1 MSEILVN
8 VTRGNAIESI
18 HRGHIVVVNSKG
30 DILYQLG
37 NPDFNICLR
46 SCAKPLQT
54 LPIITTGTADT
65 FSFTPAELAVMSGS
79 LNGQD
84 YQVNTIKSILNK
96 IGLDERALQCGVH
109 RPSHRATAKKLQEE
123 GRKPSPLHNNC
134 AGKHTA
140 MLALCV
146 HHGWPLDN
154 YISKEHPV
162 QQLIVKTVSSMTEVP
177 IEKIGIGIDGCG
189 VPVFF
194 LPLKNLAISYA
205 KLTSTSDQDI
215 HRLMEAILSHPE
227 MIAGDERI
235 CTDIMRVSGKK
246 VFAKTGAEGG
256 YAMSLMEKGWGVA
269 IKIEDGN
276 NRAMQPVTIEALRQ
290 LDIITK
296 KEEDKLQ
303 TYHHPVIKNH
313 RKETVGSIETQ
324 FSLTSQ

>member
-8 VTRGNAIESI
+8 VTRGHAIESI
-18 HRGHIVVVNSKG
+18 HRGHIAVVDSKG

-46 SCAKPLQT
+46 SCAKPLQA
-54 LPIITTGTADT
+54 LPVITTGTADR
-65 FSFTPAELAVMSGS
+65 FSFSPAELAVMSGS

-84 YQVNTIKSILNK
+84 FQVHTIQSILNK
-96 IGLDERALQCGVH
+96 IGLDESALQCGVH
-109 RPSHRATAKKLQEE
+109 RPSHRETAKQLQDE
-123 GRKPSPLHNNC
+123 GRKPSTLHNNC

-140 MLALCV
+140 MLSLCI

-154 YISKEHPV
+154 YINKKHPV
-162 QQLIVKTVSSMTEVP
+162 QQLMLKTVSSLTEVP
-177 IEKIGIGIDGCG
+177 LEKIEIGIDGCG

-194 LPLKNLAISYA
+194 LPLKNLAQAYA

-235 CTDIMRVSGKK
+235 CTDIMRALDKK

-256 YAMSLMEKGWGVA
+256 YAMSLMGKGWGVA

-276 NRAMQPVTIEALRQ
+276 NRAMQPVIIETLKQ
-290 LDIITK
+290 LNIITK
-296 KEEDKLQ
+296 KEEDKFQ
-303 TYHHPVIKNH
+303 HYHRPAIKNH
-313 RKETVGSIETQ
+313 RKEIVGSIEAQ
-324 FSLTSQ
+324 FSLTN

>member
-1 MSEILVN
+1 MSEMLVN
-8 VTRGNAIESI
+8 VTRGNKIESI
-18 HRGHIVVVNSKG
+18 HRGHLVIVNSKG

-37 NPDFNICLR
+37 NTDFNICLR
-46 SCAKPLQT
+46 SCAKPLQA
-54 LPIITTGTADT
+54 LPVITTGAADT
-65 FSFTPAELAVMSGS
+65 FNFTPAELAVMSGS

-84 YQVNTIKSILNK
+84 FQVKTIKSILNK
-96 IGLDERALQCGVH
+96 IGLDESSLQCGVH

-123 GRKPSPLHNNC
+123 GKKPSHLHNNC

-140 MLALCV
+140 MLTLCV

-154 YISKEHPV
+154 YVSKEHPV
-162 QQLIVKTVSSMTEVP
+162 QQLIVKAVSSMTEVS

-194 LPLKNLAISYA
+194 LPLKNLAISYS

-235 CTDIMRVSGKK
+235 CTDIMKVLGNK

-276 NRAMQPVTIEALRQ
+276 NRAMQPVVIEILKQ
-290 LDIITK
+290 LDIITR

-313 RKETVGSIETQ
+313 RKETVGNIEVQ
-324 FSLTSQ
+324 FSLINQ

>member
-8 VTRGNAIESI
+8 VTRGDQIESF
-18 HRGHIVVVNSKG
+18 HRGHIIVADSRG
-30 DILYQLG
+30 DILYQSG

-46 SCAKPLQT
+46 SCAKPLQA
-54 LPIITTGTADT
+54 LPVITTGAADT
-65 FSFTPAELAVMSGS
+65 FNLTPAELAIMSGS

-84 YQVNTIKSILNK
+84 FQVNTIKSILHK
-96 IGLDERALQCGVH
+96 IGLDERSLQCGVH

-123 GRKPSPLHNNC
+123 GKKPSPFHNNC

-140 MLALCV
+140 MLTLCV

-154 YISKEHPV
+154 YISNEHPV
-162 QQLIVKTVSSMTEVP
+162 QQLILKTVSSMTEVP
-177 IEKIGIGIDGCG
+177 VEKIGIGIDGCG

-205 KLTSTSDQDI
+205 KLTSTSDQGI
-215 HRLMEAILSHPE
+215 HRLIEAILSCPE
-227 MIAGDERI
+227 MIAGDERV
-235 CTDIMRVSGKK
+235 CTDIMRALGKK

-276 NRAMQPVTIEALRQ
+276 NRAMQPVIIETLKQ
-290 LDIITK
+290 LEILTR

-303 TYHHPVIKNH
+303 PYHHPVIRNH
-313 RKETVGSIETQ
+313 RKEIVGSIEAQ
-324 FSLTSQ
+324 FSLTN

>member
-46 SCAKPLQT
+46 SCAKPLQA
-54 LPIITTGTADT
+54 LPVITTGAADT

-84 YQVNTIKSILNK
+84 FQVNTIKSILNK

-134 AGKHTA
+134 TGKHTA

-146 HHGWPLDN
+146 HHGWSLDN

-177 IEKIGIGIDGCG
+177 IEKVGIGIDGCG

-205 KLTSTSDQDI
+205 KLTYTSDQDI

-227 MIAGDERI
+227 MIAGDGRI

-276 NRAMQPVTIEALRQ
+276 NRAMQPVIIEALRQ

-324 FSLTSQ
+324 FSLTN